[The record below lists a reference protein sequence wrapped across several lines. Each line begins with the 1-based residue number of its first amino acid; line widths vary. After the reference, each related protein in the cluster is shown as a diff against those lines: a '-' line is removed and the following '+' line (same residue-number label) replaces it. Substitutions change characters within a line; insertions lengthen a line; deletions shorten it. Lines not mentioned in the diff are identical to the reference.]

1 MAAFIKELVVEV
13 VGEAIGEAL
22 VSVVAL
28 GLFGLVAA
36 LVTWGWGRSPAAT
49 GLLVAGLALL
59 LGYGT
64 YELIARRGQRRGRV
78 AATAVGATGFTVLWA
93 SCVAAY
99 YVG

>member
-93 SCVAAY
+93 SYVAAY